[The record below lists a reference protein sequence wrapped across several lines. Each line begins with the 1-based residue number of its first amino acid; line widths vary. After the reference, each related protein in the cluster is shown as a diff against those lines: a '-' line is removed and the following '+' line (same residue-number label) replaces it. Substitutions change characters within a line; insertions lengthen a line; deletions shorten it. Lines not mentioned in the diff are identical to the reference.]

1 MFDPISISESN
12 LNYQPTLAS
21 LSALNHSL
29 REQVVNLLLSI
40 AVLKETQGAGA
51 NSQPMYRVNI
61 GREDPRATFSSP
73 QSAGVPKKRARGQ
86 QSIKRSDRQL

>member
-1 MFDPISISESN
+1 MFDPIAEPN
-12 LNYQPTLAS
+12 LNFQPTLAS

-51 NSQPMYRVNI
+51 NTRRMCRVNI